1 MEPIHT
7 RNFGA
12 DRNDHLDNAAK
23 SIGKSSQRLEVF
35 LAMCKTSKKEKSVS
49 WIKDHTNLKN
59 NKRVTEEA
67 KKLVND
73 EVIIQL
79 DHKVDGETGY
89 TKIDFLCKH
98 KSKILKLIKNKNFQ
112 EQFPTKINPK
122 AKSLPPSIQ
131 INSNIIKKTAKTKV
145 ISIQDIDEFFKIKKM
160 KSMEYELEKNEDD
173 IKKLFIKIAGERG
186 KFSDSPIEKND
197 LLTYFSMNKKKTLMA
212 FAFKGKSKRKIKK
225 LRPMDMGVNGD
236 QVERL
241 FSSPAEVFFVQF
253 VGQFHELMLSTME
266 QQALLKSYYTGKT
279 IYYGVIDGDDTS
291 KIFAKYD
298 K

>member
-1 MEPIHT
+1 MKPIHT

-35 LAMCKTSKKEKSVS
+35 LAICKTKKKEKSVS
-49 WIKDHTNLKN
+49 WIREHTTLKS

-73 EVIIQL
+73 EVIQQL

-89 TKIDFLCKH
+89 TKIDFFCKH
-98 KSKILKLIKNKNFQ
+98 KNDILKLIKNKEFREN
-112 EQFPTKINPK
+112 FPTKINPK
-122 AKSLPPSIQ
+122 TKSLPTSIN
-131 INSNIIKKTAKTKV
+131 INLKTIKKTAKPKI
-145 ISIQDIDEFFKIKKM
+145 ISIQDINEFSKIKGM
-160 KSMEYELEKNEDD
+160 KSMEYDLEKNEDD
-173 IKKLFIKIAGERG
+173 IKELFKKIAGERG
-186 KFSDSPIEKND
+186 IFLDSSIEKND
-197 LLTYFSMNKKKTLMA
+197 LLTYLTFNGKKTLVA
-212 FAFKGKSKRKIKK
+212 FAFKGKSQRRIKK
-225 LRPMDMGVNGD
+225 LRPMDMGTNGD

-241 FSSPAEVFFVQF
+241 FSSPAEIFFVQF

-279 IYYGVIDGDDTS
+279 IYYGIIDGNDTS
-291 KIFAKYD
+291 KIFEKYE
-298 K
+298 